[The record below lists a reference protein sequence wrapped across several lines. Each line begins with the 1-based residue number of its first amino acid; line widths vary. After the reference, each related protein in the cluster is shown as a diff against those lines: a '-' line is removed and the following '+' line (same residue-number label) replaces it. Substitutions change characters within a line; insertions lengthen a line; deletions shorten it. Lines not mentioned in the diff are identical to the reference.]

1 MTMLKSVFFLTIM
14 SALVCSCTNA
24 DQKKEQPTETNPS
37 ASTPPSSYSMKK
49 VEKEVM
55 VKEDFFQITN
65 LSSGIIEF
73 NQGPNKIWAE
83 GDSASLSH
91 LSFEF
96 DGGILT
102 VSTPMEANNDV
113 VGFPSSSDIRIH
125 VSCPDLRA
133 MAVCSGG
140 GFVCKETLKS
150 DQLQLGGL
158 VGGKIE
164 IDSIAC
170 RSFRYDSNGS
180 TALNIGGVSCDEAVF
195 ISTGSG
201 EINTNLTA
209 HTNTYID
216 IKGTS
221 SMNCTI
227 TTPKLEGF
235 IETRG
240 SANLNIDTDT
250 LSLDALAG
258 TVNLSGRAGKQ
269 EIRKGKMLQLN
280 SSL

>member
-1 MTMLKSVFFLTIM
+1 MLKSVFFLTIM
-14 SALVCSCTNA
+14 SVLVCSCTNA

-37 ASTPPSSYSMKK
+37 ASTPSSSYSMKK

-102 VSTPMEANNDV
+102 VSTPMDANNDV

-170 RSFRYDSNGS
+170 HSFRYDSNGS
-180 TALNIGGVSCDEAVF
+180 TMLNIGGVRDQHQPDSPHQHIHRHQGHKQHELHDNDTK
-195 ISTGSG
+195 TGRFYRNPRQCEFEHRHRHAFS
-201 EINTNLTA
+201 
-209 HTNTYID
+209 
-216 IKGTS
+216 
-221 SMNCTI
+221 
-227 TTPKLEGF
+227 
-235 IETRG
+235 
-240 SANLNIDTDT
+240 
-250 LSLDALAG
+250 
-258 TVNLSGRAGKQ
+258 
-269 EIRKGKMLQLN
+269 
-280 SSL
+280 

>member
-1 MTMLKSVFFLTIM
+1 MLKSVFFLTIM

-102 VSTPMEANNDV
+102 VSTPMDANNDV

-133 MAVCSGG
+133 IRQQRLHHA
-140 GFVCKETLKS
+140 EH
-150 DQLQLGGL
+150 
-158 VGGKIE
+158 
-164 IDSIAC
+164 
-170 RSFRYDSNGS
+170 RWR
-180 TALNIGGVSCDEAVF
+180 
-195 ISTGSG
+195 
-201 EINTNLTA
+201 
-209 HTNTYID
+209 
-216 IKGTS
+216 
-221 SMNCTI
+221 
-227 TTPKLEGF
+227 KL
-235 IETRG
+235 
-240 SANLNIDTDT
+240 
-250 LSLDALAG
+250 
-258 TVNLSGRAGKQ
+258 
-269 EIRKGKMLQLN
+269 
-280 SSL
+280 